1 MLFGWDTGLIGGVLT
16 MDAFQHSFG
25 LDPKSSSFA
34 NLQGNIVSVL
44 QAGCFF
50 GAMSSFYLSDKLQVT
65 NLPIVSYIL
74 TGHTEAARKLS
85 SSPTSSSYSARLS
98 RLSAPSTLPV

>member
-1 MLFGWDTGLIGGVLT
+1 

-25 LDPKSSSFA
+25 LDPKSSSFG

-50 GAMSSFYLSDKLQVT
+50 GAMSSFYISDKLQVT
-65 NLPIVSYIL
+65 KLPFVNSSL
-74 TGHTEAARKLS
+74 TKLTEAVRKLS
-85 SSPTSSSYSARLS
+85 SSRTSSSSSAHLS
-98 RLSAPSTLPV
+98 KHSAPSTPLA